1 MKLEKCPV
9 CTAKMKEQNG
19 RMICPQCGYY
29 QIIDTSNPA
38 PLSGQPT
45 IPGQTGSPYPSSAQ
59 SQTGSGQTGSFN
71 RPTGQPTGAGQ
82 TGSFNRPT
90 GQQARPQTGPAPTVY
105 PQRNITV
112 SARRGGGG
120 VSVGIIA
127 GVATLV
133 IISFAFLFIAFLAV
147 SSINDVNSSP
157 TASQIYEEESENIV
171 ENPSVP
177 QSESFQTLV
186 SQIFEK
192 DFEEITPEK

>member
-120 VSVGIIA
+120 VSWRA
-127 GVATLV
+127 GTDSVLLPEAGDAGNYGKYP
-133 IISFAFLFIAFLAV
+133 FR
-147 SSINDVNSSP
+147 SSDCVWLTGRAARLYPKQLKLLYRSGR
-157 TASQIYEEESENIV
+157 ESDLYGAAAANHGDGR
-171 ENPSVP
+171 
-177 QSESFQTLV
+177 L
-186 SQIFEK
+186 
-192 DFEEITPEK
+192 